1 MSVDTA
7 LAGDSRPQRPTQ
19 RGLVGV
25 ILRREIMVK
34 LRDKTF
40 IWSTV
45 FLLVVIGVSAV
56 VPLLLAQ
63 SDERPSYTVATVG
76 GFAATVAGDA
86 ARAGTAAK
94 VDDPSG
100 VPAATITV
108 RPVADRAA
116 AEALLT
122 SGAADAA
129 VVGSGTG
136 SVEVVADEEVP
147 DQLGELVN
155 RSLAVQRLAAELD
168 DPGRAAALLDQ
179 APAKQQLLHP
189 PAKDHDLGLFLGF
202 AFGALFSVT
211 TLIFGVNIAQS
222 VVEEKQSRVVELLV
236 AAVPVRLLLVGKVLG
251 SSLLALG
258 QLTLLLAV
266 GLAGASAAGQSGVVS
281 LLLDSSGWFVL
292 FFLVGFATL
301 GCLWAAAGAVA
312 SRQEDLQATT
322 FPIQMVVM
330 LPYFLTAYITSGPW
344 QLALSYVPFTSTV
357 MMPRRLLTGE
367 ASWWEALISAAISL
381 AVCAGLVV
389 VGSRLYSNSLLRSG
403 GRIPWK
409 AAWSGRS

>member
-1 MSVDTA
+1 MSGPSTTDQK
-7 LAGDSRPQRPTQ
+7 PEMPTQ
-19 RGLVGV
+19 LTLVGV

-56 VPLLLAQ
+56 VPLLLAK

-76 GFAATVAGDA
+76 GLAATVAQDA
-86 ARAGTAAK
+86 ARAGRAAK

-100 VPAATITV
+100 VPAATITARSV
-108 RPVADRAA
+108 PDRAA
-116 AEALLT
+116 AEGQVR
-122 SGAADAA
+122 SGEVDAA
-129 VVGSGTG
+129 LVTTG
-136 SVEVVADEEVP
+136 DSTEIVADEEVP
-147 DQLGELVN
+147 DSLGELVN
-155 RSLAVQRLAAELD
+155 RSLAVQRLAGELD
-168 DPGRAAALLDQ
+168 DPGRAASLLNR
-179 APAKQQLLHP
+179 APAKQQLLNP
-189 PAKDHDLGLFLGF
+189 PSGDHDLALFLGF

-211 TLIFGVNIAQS
+211 TIIFGVNIAQS

-281 LLLDSSGWFVL
+281 LLLHSSGWFVL

-330 LPYFLTAYITSGPW
+330 LPYFVVAYITSGPW
-344 QLALSYVPFTSTV
+344 QVVLSYVPFTATV

-367 ASWWEALISAAISL
+367 AAWWEALISAGISL
-381 AVCAGLVV
+381 AVCALLVG
-389 VGSRLYSNSLLRSG
+389 VGTRLYANSLLRSG
-403 GRIPWK
+403 GRVPWK
-409 AAWSGRS
+409 AAWGGRA